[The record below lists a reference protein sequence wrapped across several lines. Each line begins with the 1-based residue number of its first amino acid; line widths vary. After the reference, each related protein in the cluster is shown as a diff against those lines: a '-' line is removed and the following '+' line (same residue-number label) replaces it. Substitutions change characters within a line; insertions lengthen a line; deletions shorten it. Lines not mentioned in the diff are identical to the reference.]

1 MEDLPI
7 SEAQLKE
14 FKEGTTLDDNP
25 QILLSTVLEGWRN
38 TLDKVAAEVKPYFQF
53 QDDITA
59 QNGLLFKGEHLI
71 VSAKLRKE

>member
-7 SEAQLKE
+7 SGAQLKE
-14 FKEGTTLDDNP
+14 FKERTTLDDNP
-25 QILLSTVLEGWRN
+25 QILMSTVLEGWRN
-38 TLDKVAAEVKPYFQF
+38 TLDKVPAEVKPYFQF

>member
-1 MEDLPI
+1 MLVM
-7 SEAQLKE
+7 
-14 FKEGTTLDDNP
+14 
-25 QILLSTVLEGWRN
+25 STVLEGWRN
-38 TLDKVAAEVKPYFQF
+38 TLDKVPAEVKPYFQF